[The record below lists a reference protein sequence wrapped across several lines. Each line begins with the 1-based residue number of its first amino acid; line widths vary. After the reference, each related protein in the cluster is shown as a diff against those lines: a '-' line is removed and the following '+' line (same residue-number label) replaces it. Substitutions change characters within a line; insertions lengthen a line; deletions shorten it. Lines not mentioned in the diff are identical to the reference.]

1 MATPKILYGFGY
13 SLWSAAAELA
23 VLELGYPEG
32 AVTLKNLD
40 LINGENFDPA
50 FLKLNPNGTT
60 AALEAGGKV
69 YTSTTDVIAHL
80 VEQAPRK
87 VKVGTPAIIAAVHDD
102 KYDPNFALLLAR
114 DETELTV
121 KGMQLPGKFFANRQ
135 IALTKY
141 AADPAAAAFKD
152 FYESRLATNGA
163 LLAIYKHEATA
174 EAQAAFFANSKAH
187 WGAVRSAL
195 FEVYPALLPASGF
208 IGGAEPGEDDF
219 HMIAWITRIA
229 WVAGARSGEEGLSAF
244 NTAYGEPAPD
254 TVAAYWRAWI
264 QRPSWKKVYAETLH

>member
-1 MATPKILYGFGY
+1 M
-13 SLWSAAAELA
+13 
-23 VLELGYPEG
+23 
-32 AVTLKNLD
+32 
-40 LINGENFDPA
+40 
-50 FLKLNPNGTT
+50 
-60 AALEAGGKV
+60 
-69 YTSTTDVIAHL
+69 
-80 VEQAPRK
+80 
-87 VKVGTPAIIAAVHDD
+87 
-102 KYDPNFALLLAR
+102 
-114 DETELTV
+114 
-121 KGMQLPGKFFANRQ
+121 KGMQLPGKFFANRPCTPILCVINLMIACRAGSAHQVRGQPCRGCLQGLLRVPARYKRRYLSLFALQ
-135 IALTKY
+135 IFVGN
-141 AADPAAAAFKD
+141 D
-152 FYESRLATNGA
+152 SRHLA
-163 LLAIYKHEATA
+163 LLAIYKREATA

-229 WVAGARSGEEGLSAF
+229 WVSGARSGEEGLSAF

>member
-1 MATPKILYGFGY
+1 MTQIKTLYGFGY

-23 VLELGYPEG
+23 VLELRYPEG
-32 AVTLKNLD
+32 AVTLKNVD

-60 AALEAGGKV
+60 ATLEADGKV
-69 YTSTTDVIAHL
+69 YTSTADVIAHL
-80 VEQAPRK
+80 VEQAPCK

-114 DETELTV
+114 DESELTV
-121 KGMQLPGKFFANRQ
+121 KGAWIPGKFFAGRQ
-135 IALTKY
+135 VALEKY

-152 FYESRLATNGA
+152 FYEPRLTANGA
-163 LLAIYKHEATA
+163 LLAIYRREAPA
-174 EAQAAFFANSKAH
+174 EAQAAFFAKSKEH
-187 WGAVRSAL
+187 FDAVRSAL
-195 FEVYPALLPASGF
+195 LAVYPALLPANGF

-229 WVAGARSGEEGLSAF
+229 W
-244 NTAYGEPAPD
+244 TAYGEPVPD
-254 TVAAYWRAWI
+254 AMAAYWRAWI